1 MIAARTIFVSIK
13 WSCLKEDTWH
23 KKTNQIVI
31 YIFGFSFALN
41 MQIYNV
47 MVFVCFNAASIDN
60 TFKWERRKSFPL
72 AFFFL
77 YVDNPSTICLFRL
90 LLPPNSEHEGRR
102 NDSSVD
108 NDIAWRT
115 GNVFVFPVL
124 QEWIHP
130 RPASCLS
137 PLDRWTQ
144 ENNK

>member
-1 MIAARTIFVSIK
+1 MIAARTICISIK

-23 KKTNQIVI
+23 KKKSNRHI
-31 YIFGFSFALN
+31 YFRFSFCFKHSNLQRNGLRLFQRGIYWQHLEVGAAKKFPFGF
-41 MQIYNV
+41 
-47 MVFVCFNAASIDN
+47 
-60 TFKWERRKSFPL
+60 
-72 AFFFL
+72 FFS

-102 NDSSVD
+102 NDSSVV